1 MQRLTAVFLCLCLFL
16 TGCSWLDGA
25 YHSVTPH
32 QQHSGSSDT
41 KTETAQNYL
50 QLRTA
55 LENMVFSGIESRVI
69 SVSDFREEQLQTALD
84 MAVRYVKSTDPI
96 GAYAV
101 EDITYEVGSIGN
113 TTAVAVKITY
123 RHERSELQKIR
134 KVDNMDQARSL
145 IEAAIANCDANLVM
159 LVDNYV
165 LTDVQQLVD
174 DYARANPSAVM
185 ETPEVSEQ
193 LYPDAGRERV
203 WTLRFT
209 YQTSR
214 DDLRTMQAQV
224 ERIFNSAVLY
234 VSQDAQDARKLSQL
248 YAFLMERFT
257 DYQIKT
263 SITPSYS
270 LLNHGVGDSSAFAE
284 VFAEMCRRT
293 GIECHVVV
301 GTRNGEPWT
310 WNIVLEDGYYYHVDL
325 LACLM
330 WGGYH
335 TYVDTQ
341 MGNYVW
347 DYSSYPE
354 CVGKPTGTAEE
365 TTPATIPPTEVEPEP
380 TEAESEPTEET
391 NADQSVQES
400 GEEHPT
406 ESEVPEPSTEVPE
419 E

>member
-1 MQRLTAVFLCLCLFL
+1 MQRLTAVFLCLCLLL
-16 TGCSWLDGA
+16 TGCGWLDGE

-41 KTETAQNYL
+41 KTETAENYL

-55 LENMVFSGIESRVI
+55 MENMVFSGIENRVI
-69 SVSDFREEQLQTALD
+69 SVSDFQDEQLQRALE
-84 MAVRYVKSTDPI
+84 MAVRYVKSTNPI

-101 EDITYEVGSIGN
+101 EDISYEVGTIGS

-123 RHERSELQKIR
+123 RHERSEIQKIR

-159 LVDNYV
+159 LVDHYSP
-165 LTDVQQLVD
+165 TDVQQLVD
-174 DYARANPSAVM
+174 DYAQANPSAVM
-185 ETPEVSEQ
+185 ETPEVTEQ
-193 LYPDAGRERV
+193 LYPDSGQERV

-214 DDLRTMQAQV
+214 DDLRIMQGQV
-224 ERIFNSAVLY
+224 ERIFNSAALY
-234 VSQDAQDARKLSQL
+234 VSQDAGDARKLSQL

-263 SITPSYS
+263 SITPAYS

-284 VFAEMCRRT
+284 VYAEMCRRT

-301 GTRNGEPWT
+301 GTRNGEPWA
-310 WNIVLEDGYYYHVDL
+310 WNIVLEDDYYYHVDL

-335 TYVDTQ
+335 TNVDSQ
-341 MGNYVW
+341 MENYVW

-354 CVGKPTGTAEE
+354 CVGKPTGIPGEIA
-365 TTPATIPPTEVEPEP
+365 PSTIPPTE
-380 TEAESEPTEET
+380 AASEPTEE
-391 NADQSVQES
+391 NSQDQAV
-400 GEEHPT
+400 EEIPEDPSA
-406 ESEVPEPSTEVPE
+406 ESEVTVPPSDVPE